1 MKLENELKGFIGTTQ
16 YHKTNPFS
24 KLVVT
29 DGILHLCE
37 NAKCY
42 WLIDIVASVQ
52 HLEKIQQNK
61 EFILWVIDVKDKKAV
76 VKALTDSDGEVLYEQ
91 KVEYTDFPL
100 KRFEFYQEQDVALL
114 KNEH

>member
-1 MKLENELKGFIGTTQ
+1 MSLKQELMQFTGTMQ
-16 YHKTNPFS
+16 YHKITSFS

-29 DGILHLCE
+29 DGILYLCE
-37 NAKCY
+37 KAKCY